1 MRVVV
6 HDYAGHPFPVQLSRE
21 LAKRGHQVLHLYAG
35 YNQTPRGAL
44 ELQNDDPPSLDIR
57 GVFIGEPLD
66 KDSYLKRWSQERE
79 YGRLAAASMRQ
90 FRPQTV
96 ISGNTPLDAQAR
108 LLSECRAQGVRFVY
122 WLQDFLGFGARSIL
136 RRRLPVL
143 GGLIGAY
150 HMRLE
155 RSLLKAPDAIVAITE
170 DFCPTLRAWGI
181 PAAKTEVIPNWGPLE
196 ELPVCAKDN
205 PWSRAQ
211 GLNTGFTFL
220 YTGTLRMKHNPALL
234 LELAKRLCQGAGST
248 SLVVAS
254 EGPGASWLK
263 NQAFQLGL
271 SNVRVLGFQ
280 PMAQY
285 AQVLGAA
292 DVLTAI
298 LNAEAGVFSVPS
310 KVLSYLCAKRP
321 VLLSVPGANQAA
333 RIVNDHMT
341 GIVVDPDDLEGYI
354 RAARSLMASPPLRRQ
369 MGENARKYAQANFD
383 IRAIADRFEGLISR
397 L

>member
-1 MRVVV
+1 MRLIV

-21 LAKRGHQVLHLYAG
+21 LARRGHQVLHLYAG

-57 GVFIGEPLD
+57 GVFIREPLD

-79 YGRLAAASMRQ
+79 YGRLAAASVRE

-136 RRRLPVL
+136 PRRLPVL

-155 RSLLKAPDAIVAITE
+155 RSLLRAADAIVAITE

-181 PAAKTEVIPNWGPLE
+181 LEEGIEVIPNWAPLE
-196 ELPVCAKDN
+196 ELPVCDKDN
-205 PWSRAQ
+205 PWSRDQ
-211 GLNTGFTFL
+211 GLNECFTFL

-234 LELAKRLCQGAGST
+234 LELAKRLCQGAGGA

-254 EGPGASWLK
+254 EGPAASWLE
-263 NQAFQLGL
+263 NQASQLGL

-280 PMAQY
+280 PMDQY

-321 VLLSVPGANQAA
+321 LLLAVPASNLAA
-333 RIVNDHMT
+333 RVVEESGA
-341 GIVVDPDDLEGYI
+341 GIVVGPDDLEGFI
-354 RAARSLMASPPLRRQ
+354 QAAQTLIGSPDLRNQ
-369 MGENARKYAQANFD
+369 MGENARRYAEEAFNT
-383 IRAIADRFEGLISR
+383 RAIADRFEGLLSHQ
-397 L
+397 